1 MQKNM
6 LVPIQ
11 QDLSASHF
19 HSLSRP
25 PLLTFCTSCHKSSN
39 ESSNNKSKMTF
50 IWQTHRHQST
60 KNATKEVFEGQSG
73 VKRDFCRITWYFS
86 FSTPQR
92 GGDDLERT
100 PPPLLSTRAISRC
113 SRKWRRGSKGCKSK
127 PRLPNEKKISLSLD
141 LPLGDPP
148 FPSRCHCSVDGA
160 SPKRRE
166 IDLSSTSFLFLTL
179 FSGRGE
185 ACKEQY
191 LQLPALFHS
200 VTVPPCHQ
208 SHV

>member
-1 MQKNM
+1 M

-60 KNATKEVFEGQSG
+60 KKATKEEFEGQSG
-73 VKRDFCRITWYFS
+73 VKRDFCRIIWYFS

-127 PRLPNEKKISLSLD
+127 PRQPNEKKSISLSISPSETLHFH
-141 LPLGDPP
+141 LGAIVLWMAQA
-148 FPSRCHCSVDGA
+148 R
-160 SPKRRE
+160 
-166 IDLSSTSFLFLTL
+166 
-179 FSGRGE
+179 RGE
-185 ACKEQY
+185 KSISP
-191 LQLPALFHS
+191 QLLSYFSLCFLGGGRHARNSTCNYPRFF
-200 VTVPPCHQ
+200 TQ
-208 SHV
+208 